1 MVQDPKKRVSA
12 FAVQK
17 SMQVDSLLSDDV
29 IVTPQQARQDT
40 PNYNN
45 FRPTT
50 PMTPLTTHWSTYS
63 LYSQVVDGWYRIPVI
78 FQLN

>member
-29 IVTPQQARQDT
+29 IVTPQQGRTLPTIIILGLLLQWLHWLYYTIESQADVITGDYDT
-40 PNYNN
+40 PQDRAP
-45 FRPTT
+45 F
-50 PMTPLTTHWSTYS
+50 
-63 LYSQVVDGWYRIPVI
+63 V
-78 FQLN
+78 

>member
-29 IVTPQQARQDT
+29 ISTPQQGRTLPTIIILGLLLQWLHWLYYTIESQADVITGDYDT
-40 PNYNN
+40 P
-45 FRPTT
+45 
-50 PMTPLTTHWSTYS
+50 
-63 LYSQVVDGWYRIPVI
+63 QDGAPFV
-78 FQLN
+78 